1 MIFEKSQIVNSSMA
15 DTKGELSI
23 IGSFQIIQDAITE
36 LMGELKI
43 DGFTA
48 KEKYN
53 AIWVYTKT
61 RIKFFRKIKWNKE
74 ISISCYISYIS
85 LVKMNLDVEVKDSA
99 GQKIFHSRTE
109 ICALDLDTARI
120 RKVSTVGV
128 TQDMQESC
136 TPIEINFAKFADC
149 DMPLIEQVRVR
160 STNIDFF
167 HHTNNLEYIRL
178 ILNTYTVQELENR
191 EIKEIEIVYVNQSFE
206 NDVLDIKKSSFVDKD
221 LIIIEKDEKIVVKCE
236 IIY

>member
-1 MIFEKSQIVNSSMA
+1 MIFEKRQVVNSSMS
-15 DTKGELSI
+15 DTMGELSI
-23 IGSFQIIQDAITE
+23 IGSFQIVQDAITE
-36 LMGELKI
+36 LMGQLKI

-61 RIKFFRKIKWNKE
+61 RIKFFNKIKWNKN
-74 ISISCYISYIS
+74 ISVSCYISYIS
-85 LVKMNLDVEVKDSA
+85 LVKMNLDVEVKDDF
-99 GQKIFHSRTE
+99 GQVIFHSRTE

-128 TQDMQESC
+128 TQDMQEC
-136 TPIEINFAKFADC
+136 CAPIEINFAKFTDC
-149 DMPLIEQVRVR
+149 DMPIVEQVRVR

-178 ILNTYTVQELENR
+178 ILNTYTVHELENKA
-191 EIKEIEIVYVNQSFE
+191 IKEIEIAYVNQSFE
-206 NDVLDIKKSSFVDKD
+206 NDLLNVKKSSFADKD
-221 LIIIEKDEKIVVKCE
+221 LIIIEKDDKIIVKCE
-236 IIY
+236 ILY